1 MTGWI
6 VFGVI
11 VLLLI
16 LLMLVRLGGEVTYG
30 GEGLKIRVRLGRIWI
45 TLIPK
50 KKEKQKKD
58 KKSRHAKAKPPKQK
72 ANRPGARD
80 PGVKRAEE
88 PEEEKK
94 GGLPI
99 YLIDLIKLAADTVG
113 RLLKKLQIDR
123 LEMEYVFGGKTDP
136 AGAAI
141 RYGGVYAGG
150 GALLPLLENTFC
162 RIKRRELQAWIDYK
176 SDETLVWLR
185 FGLSIRIGQL
195 LAIGWH
201 LGWAFLRAYR
211 NKQQED
217 NEHGTKESDQ

>member
-16 LLMLVRLGGEVTYG
+16 LLMLVRLGGEVTYNS
-30 GEGLKIRVRLGRIWI
+30 EGPKVRIRLGRIWV
-45 TLIPK
+45 TLIPQK
-50 KKEKQKKD
+50 MKEKRKKEKKLRQTKEKTAKK
-58 KKSRHAKAKPPKQK
+58 KV
-72 ANRPGARD
+72 ARAEAGNS
-80 PGVKRAEE
+80 GVKQ
-88 PEEEKK
+88 PEEKKK

-99 YLIDLIKLAADTVG
+99 YLIDLIKLAADAVG
-113 RLLKKLQIDR
+113 RILKKLQIDR

-150 GALLPLLENTFC
+150 GTLLPLLENTFY
-162 RIKRRELQAWIDYK
+162 RIKKRELQAWIDYE

-185 FGLSIRIGQL
+185 FALSIRIGQL
-195 LAIGWH
+195 LAICWH

-211 NKQQED
+211 KKTT
-217 NEHGTKESDQ
+217 GG